1 MLLCQDCG
9 RSEHGDLPAVHDRL
23 ERSADGDFGFAKADV
38 TADQP
43 IHRLWTFHVD
53 LGIDD
58 RFQLV
63 RCLPKRKRMFE
74 FRLPFRI
81 GSKCMAGMRLSLRLN
96 RKHFS
101 GVIEN
106 GICGVCLRTRP
117 FPVAQRTERR
127 RFFADTD
134 VTRNQIGLLERHIK
148 LRFIGKLEREN
159 FLSFGVRWR
168 ARLRK
173 LSR

>member
-1 MLLCQDCG
+1 
-9 RSEHGDLPAVHDRL
+9 
-23 ERSADGDFGFAKADV
+23 
-38 TADQP
+38 
-43 IHRLWTFHVD
+43 
-53 LGIDD
+53 
-58 RFQLV
+58 
-63 RCLPKRKRMFE
+63 
-74 FRLPFRI
+74 
-81 GSKCMAGMRLSLRLN
+81 MAGMGLSLRLN
-96 RKHFS
+96 RKHFP
-101 GVIEN
+101 GVIKN
-106 GICGVCLRTRP
+106 GIGGVFLRTRP
-117 FPVAQRTERR
+117 FPVAERTERR